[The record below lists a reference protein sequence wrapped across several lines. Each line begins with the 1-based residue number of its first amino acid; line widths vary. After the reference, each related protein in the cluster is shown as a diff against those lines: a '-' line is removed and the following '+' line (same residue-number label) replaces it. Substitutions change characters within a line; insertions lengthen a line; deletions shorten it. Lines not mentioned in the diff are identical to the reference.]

1 MSLSEFGLIKQYFQ
15 QQSVSRKDV
24 TKGIGDDCAL
34 VNVPAN
40 TELAVSTDTLV
51 ADVHFYAD
59 VDPQSL
65 GHKALAVNL
74 SDLAAMGAIPA
85 WASLAITLP
94 QAEQAWLE
102 KFANGFM
109 GLAEYYDLQ
118 LIGGDTTKGPLS
130 ITVTIHGHVPQGKS
144 LRRDQAKPGDWLYVS
159 GTLGDAAAGLA
170 VVQQKLALTEPEYFI
185 NRLQQPSPRVT
196 VGAALRPIASSCI
209 DISDGLAQ
217 DLKHILTSSE
227 CGAVLELEQIPV
239 HEQLQ
244 HLSFEQQMQFA
255 LAGGDD
261 YELLFSVPE
270 EKKALL
276 QSVAQQTG
284 VKLTCI
290 GRLQAGPSTLTLKH
304 HGQPQQLALAGWD
317 HFSS

>member
-1 MSLSEFGLIKQYFQ
+1 MPLSEFALIKQYFQ

-24 TKGIGDDCAL
+24 NKGIGDDCAL
-34 VNVPAN
+34 LTMPVN

-51 ADVHFYAD
+51 ADVHFFAD
-59 VDPQSL
+59 VDPFTL

-85 WASLAITLP
+85 WVSLAITLP

-102 KFANGFM
+102 SFANGFM

-159 GTLGDAAAGLA
+159 GTVGDAAAGLA
-170 VVQQKLALTEPEYFI
+170 QLQQKLQLVQPEYFI
-185 NRLQQPSPRVT
+185 NRLQQPSPRIM

-217 DLKHILTSSE
+217 DLQHILDSSG
-227 CGAVLELEQIPV
+227 CGAVVDLEKIPV
-239 HEQLQ
+239 HEHLKD
-244 HLSFEQQMQFA
+244 LSFEQQIQLA

-270 EKKALL
+270 EKKSLL
-276 QSVAQQTG
+276 QSVQQQSG
-284 VKLTCI
+284 VPLTCI
-290 GRLQAGPSTLTLKH
+290 GRLQAGAPTLTFKH
-304 HGQPQQLALAGWD
+304 LGQPQQLNLAGWD
-317 HFSS
+317 HFTS